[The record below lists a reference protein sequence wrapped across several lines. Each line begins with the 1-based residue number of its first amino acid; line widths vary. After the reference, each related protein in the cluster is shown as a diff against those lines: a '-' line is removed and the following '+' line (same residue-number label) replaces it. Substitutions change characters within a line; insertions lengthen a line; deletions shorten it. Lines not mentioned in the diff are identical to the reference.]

1 MKTWRSIPIIGV
13 TATEQAG
20 DRERA
25 LDVGLDE
32 YVLKPLTDEDLE
44 GIIERV
50 MDPIALGVRRR
61 SASSATTIPPANH
74 VGADW
79 E

>member
-1 MKTWRSIPIIGV
+1 MKRWRPIPIIGV
-13 TATEQAG
+13 AATDQPG

-25 LDVGLDE
+25 VDVGLDE

-61 SASSATTIPPANH
+61 SASSVATLPHANPAAA
-74 VGADW
+74 V
-79 E
+79 